1 MTKRKSLKR
10 KFIAKNTSMFP
21 KEKVQLFGEYLWA
34 KQEQIG
40 RPLEPV
46 DVVRDAESKLSPLHE
61 CFEWD
66 DSIAAGQWRLVQARQ
81 LLNHIEVVI
90 EMPNSETGHI
100 RAFHHVF
107 VDAESESESESLA
120 KSGYVNIEEVIGNPE
135 YHAQIIK
142 RAVSELSIWRKR
154 YKLYKELKP
163 VFLAIEKVEKKI
175 M

>member
-1 MTKRKSLKR
+1 MTKCKNIKR

-66 DSIAAGQWRLVQARQ
+66 DGIAAGQWRLVQARQ

-90 EMPNSETGHI
+90 EMPNRETEHV
-100 RAFHHVF
+100 RAFHHVL
-107 VDAESESESESLA
+107 VDTETEPESLA
-120 KSGYVNIEEVIGNPE
+120 RSGYVNIEEVIGNPE

-142 RAVSELSIWRKR
+142 RAVAELSVWRKR